1 MTGRSYTFLTLI
13 DPMKTFSALDLRNK
27 DINNLKMFNGLP
39 LVC

>member
-13 DPMKTFSALDLRNK
+13 DLIKTFSALDLRNK
-27 DINNLKMFNGLP
+27 DINELKTFNGLP